1 MIGEDTRSRAL
12 QFDGVEFS
20 YVAGTRVLHGIDLT
34 VDAGE
39 FVTIIGQNGS
49 GKSTLV
55 KHINGLL
62 TPNAGTVEVF
72 DRDETNYPTNEHP
85 MNVLARIVGYVF
97 QNPDDQIFH
106 TTVNEEIA
114 YGLKNIGVPKSERAD
129 RIATVLDRVGLP
141 VDGSEN
147 PFSFSRGQRQRLAIA
162 SVLAMGPQLICVDE
176 PTTGQ
181 DRFEG
186 VRIMEILRDYNERG
200 HTIVVI
206 THDIALAAAYTDR
219 VIAIKDGRIIAD
231 GPPERVF
238 LDAENLEQTNIRPPQ
253 ITQLGLALA
262 DEAPSGVL
270 EEMWLTTND
279 ALADVTSFLQLD
291 DRARIDPDRTELQ
304 LAIERAEARDDG
316 TDEQD
321 HTEH

>member
-1 MIGEDTRSRAL
+1 MIADGARAL
-12 QFDGVEFS
+12 RFDGVEFS
-20 YVAGTRVLHGIDLT
+20 YVPGTRVLHGIDLT

-62 TPNAGTVEVF
+62 TPDAGTVEVA
-72 DRDETNYPTNEHP
+72 DRDGTTYSTDEHP

-106 TTVNEEIA
+106 TTVREEIE
-114 YGLKNIGVPKSERAD
+114 YGLKNVGVPASERAA
-129 RIATVLDRVGLP
+129 RVATVLDRVGLP
-141 VDGSEN
+141 IDGSEN
-147 PFSFSRGQRQRLAIA
+147 PFSFSKGQRQRLAIA
-162 SVLAMGPQLICVDE
+162 SVLAMRPQLICVDE

-181 DRFEG
+181 DRAES

-200 HTIVVI
+200 HTVVVI

-219 VIAIKDGRIIAD
+219 VIAIKDGHVIAD

-238 LDAENLEQTNIRPPQ
+238 LDAGNLEETNIRPPQ

-262 DEAPSGVL
+262 DEAPPGVL
-270 EEMWLTTND
+270 EEMWLTTAD
-279 ALADVTSFLQLD
+279 ALEDVTSFLG
-291 DRARIDPDRTELQ
+291 RSERTDPADVTDPTVTE
-304 LAIERAEARDDG
+304 RNYNN
-316 TDEQD
+316 
-321 HTEH
+321 